1 MSSDVIESVGESFV
15 YQVASRSKAGRR
27 YRVDITANK
36 GAMWCACT
44 DWSTRRQPAL
54 DRGEPRLTRNT
65 TCKHARA
72 ALRYFCLQILP
83 KLDKQ

>member
-1 MSSDVIESVGESFV
+1 MSSEVIESEGESFV
-15 YQVASRSKAGRR
+15 YQVASTTRAGRR
-27 YRVDITANK
+27 YRVDITANN

-54 DRGEPRLTRNT
+54 DRGEPRLTRKT

-72 ALRYFCLQILP
+72 ALRHFCLQILP
-83 KLDKQ
+83 KLDKR